1 MGVHN
6 LRRIVAV
13 VAVTLFVVL
22 LLFASAVGAQNR
34 DARQSCTIVVSVIN
48 NSQYINIDNAR
59 RAQVVQYISQEF
71 NISPR
76 IVQACVQ
83 EIREG
88 GDNGNNNDTTT
99 EDTTTGDTTTGDTTT
114 DTEATTGETTAAT
127 GEQTQDVIAGTI
139 PDKPLPD
146 TGGLHLLGLA
156 ALGLASVVAGASA
169 LRAGTRRRR

>member
-1 MGVHN
+1 MHKRFFPV
-6 LRRIVAV
+6 L
-13 VAVTLFVVL
+13 AVTLFVVL

-34 DARQSCTIVVSVIN
+34 DARQSCTIVVNVIN

-99 EDTTTGDTTTGDTTT
+99 DDTTTGDTTT

-127 GEQTQDVIAGTI
+127 GEQTQDVIADTI

-146 TGGLHLLGLA
+146 TGGSPLVLFVAA
-156 ALGLASVVAGASA
+156 ALLVAG
-169 LRAGTRRRR
+169 LFIGRAVIMRS